1 MRARAAIIRANQP
14 HRGNIVPIGTA
25 VHKRTLA
32 LCQSLNYR
40 EWSGFYAVSV
50 YETHH
55 EHEYNA
61 IRNAAA
67 LIDVSPL
74 FKYLISGRDATRFVN
89 RVLARDINKVGV
101 NQVIY
106 CCWCDEDGK
115 VIDDGTITRLEENCY
130 RWTAADPNLRW
141 FRQNAIGLDLRV
153 EDVTEQL
160 AALALQGPTS
170 GRLLKRVADADIENL
185 KYFRKTSGKIAGVP
199 VDISRTGYTGDL
211 GYEVW
216 IPWQDAVKVWD
227 ALMEAGRGFDI
238 HPTGMLALDVAR
250 IEAGLILADVD
261 YVSSKKA
268 LIASQK
274 YTPYE
279 IGLGKL
285 VHLEKDNFIGKQ
297 ALVNENKRAP
307 ERVLVGLEIDWNEV
321 EALFDDVGLPPQTP
335 ATASRVHVPVYRG
348 REQVGKATS
357 TTWSPL
363 LKQLIALGSVEPQ
376 CATPGTKLQIE
387 FTVEASRHRA
397 TAKVRQL
404 PFFNPP
410 RKTKTPV

>member
-1 MRARAAIIRANQP
+1 
-14 HRGNIVPIGTA
+14 VPIGTA
-25 VHKRTLA
+25 VHERTLP
-32 LCQSLNYR
+32 LCTSLNYR

-61 IRNAAA
+61 IRNASA
-67 LIDVSPL
+67 LIDVTPL
-74 FKYLISGRDATRFVN
+74 FKYLVTGSDATKFVN
-89 RVLARDINKVGV
+89 RVLARDINKVSV

-115 VIDDGTITRLEENCY
+115 VIDDGTITRLEENTY

-141 FRQNAIGLDLRV
+141 FRQNAIGLDV
-153 EDVTEQL
+153 QIEDITEQL

-170 GRLLKRVADADIENL
+170 GRLLKSIAEADIENL
-185 KYFRKTSGKIAGVP
+185 KYFRKTSGKIGGVQ

-211 GYEVW
+211 GYEIW

-227 ALMEAGRGFDI
+227 TLMDAGRHFDI
-238 HPTGMLALDVAR
+238 HATGMLALDVAR

-268 LIASQK
+268 LIPSQK
-274 YTPYE
+274 YSPYE

-297 ALVNENKRAP
+297 ALVKENRRGP
-307 ERVLVGLEIDWNEV
+307 ERVLMGLEIDWNEV
-321 EALFDDVGLPPQTP
+321 EELFDDVGLPPQTP

-363 LKQLIALGSVEPQ
+363 LKQLIALASIEPQ
-376 CATPGTKLQIE
+376 HAKPGTKLQME
-387 FTVEASRHRA
+387 LTVEAVRHRA
-397 TAKVRQL
+397 TAVVRQL

>member
-1 MRARAAIIRANQP
+1 
-14 HRGNIVPIGTA
+14 VPIGTA
-25 VHKRTLA
+25 VHERTLP
-32 LCQSLNYR
+32 LCTSLNYR

-61 IRNAAA
+61 IRNASA
-67 LIDVSPL
+67 LIDVTPL
-74 FKYLISGRDATRFVN
+74 FKYLVTGRDATKFVN
-89 RVLARDINKVGV
+89 RVLARDINKVSV

-115 VIDDGTITRLEENCY
+115 VIDDGTITRLEENTY

-141 FRQNAIGLDLRV
+141 FRQNAIGLDV
-153 EDVTEQL
+153 QIEDITEQL

-170 GRLLKRVADADIENL
+170 GRLLKSIAEADIENL
-185 KYFRKTSGKIAGVP
+185 KYFRKTSGKIAGVQL
-199 VDISRTGYTGDL
+199 DISRTGYTGDL
-211 GYEVW
+211 GYEIW
-216 IPWQDAVKVWD
+216 IPWQEAVRVWD
-227 ALMEAGRGFDI
+227 ALMEAGRRFDI

-268 LIASQK
+268 LISSQK
-274 YTPYE
+274 YSPYE

-297 ALVNENKRAP
+297 ALLKENKRGP
-307 ERVLVGLEIDWNEV
+307 ERLLMGLEIDWNEV
-321 EALFDDVGLPPQTP
+321 EELFDDVGLPPQAP

-348 REQVGKATS
+348 RDQVGKATS

-363 LKQLIALGSVEPQ
+363 LKQLIALASIEPQ
-376 CATPGTKLQIE
+376 HAKPGTKLQME
-387 FTVEASRHRA
+387 LTVEAVRHRA
-397 TAKVRQL
+397 TAVVRPL